1 MSHESVSVG
10 FQDGKFEN
18 VVAVAAT
25 VTVRD
30 LSPHLVAVCLGLGS
44 KTASLGLGK
53 DHDLGPDKCTSW
65 LTSCKLN

>member
-1 MSHESVSVG
+1 MQILINSLKVMSHESVSVG
-10 FQDGKFEN
+10 L
-18 VVAVAAT
+18 AAT

>member
-30 LSPHLVAVCLGLGS
+30 LSPHFVQFV
-44 KTASLGLGK
+44 
-53 DHDLGPDKCTSW
+53 
-65 LTSCKLN
+65 